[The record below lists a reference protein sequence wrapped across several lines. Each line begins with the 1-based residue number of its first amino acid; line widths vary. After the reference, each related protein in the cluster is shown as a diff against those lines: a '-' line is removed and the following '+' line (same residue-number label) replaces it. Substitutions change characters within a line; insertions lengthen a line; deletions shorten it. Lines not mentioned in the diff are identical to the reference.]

1 MTEEGQSNGLVRWL
15 SVANEPTARLRLEQL
30 LYLLH
35 LLLQRLPLRFERGQ
49 VLEQVTDDLLNAQRS
64 TELTPKSPPA
74 ATTAIISQWDR

>member
-15 SVANEPTARLRLEQL
+15 SVTNEPTARLELGQL

-49 VLEQVTDDLLNAQRS
+49 VLE
-64 TELTPKSPPA
+64 
-74 ATTAIISQWDR
+74 